1 MQYITDWFI
10 CEDLALNN
18 TEKVIDLYAKAGFSV
33 KKMKQE
39 RKQINGWDKSRFVIE
54 FEKRLNND

>member
-33 KKMKQE
+33 KK
-39 RKQINGWDKSRFVIE
+39 
-54 FEKRLNND
+54 LNMG